1 VSALAQ
7 PAAKRHRRL
16 FIALSILVAAGVAW
30 AVFRA
35 ANRRPQVP
43 TAEVKRAEFVDYL
56 ELRGQ
61 VKAIHSVI
69 VNAPSDAEDLQIL
82 HLAHDGARVK
92 KGDMLV
98 EFDGTKLNATL
109 AQDRS
114 ALRGAEA
121 GAQQT
126 QAQSRITLEGDR
138 TDLLKAGY
146 DVDSAKLD
154 ASKGEIVSKIEGA
167 EDELVVKD
175 DQSKLAASD
184 QKSKSDKADADADF
198 DGQKHKR
205 DKADYDVEADQH
217 RISVLTLRAPLDGMV
232 AILPNFRSGGF
243 FGGEQPFKEGDQAW
257 PGAGI
262 VEIPDLSSLRLDCRI
277 EESDRA
283 RVALN
288 QVAHV
293 RVDALPDR
301 ELSGHVARISALATV
316 DFSGGWPFPKNFE
329 LGVGLDE
336 SDPRLRPGMNATA
349 RIAVD
354 KIPNAIVIPVEAAFQ
369 KSGETVAYVLHG
381 SKFEERT
388 IEAGKKGESQ
398 LVVTAGLQPG
408 ERVALKDPTV
418 KE

>member
-7 PAAKRHRRL
+7 PAAKRRRRL
-16 FIALSILVAAGVAW
+16 FTALCSLVAAGCAW
-30 AVFRA
+30 AALRA

-43 TAEVKRAEFVDYL
+43 TAEVKRSEFVDYL

-61 VKAIHSVI
+61 VKATHSVI

-92 KGDMLV
+92 KGDVLV
-98 EFDGTKLNATL
+98 EFDATKLKATL

-167 EDELVVKD
+167 EDQLVVKD

-184 QKSKSDKADADADF
+184 QKSKSDKADADADL
-198 DGQKHKR
+198 DSQKHKS
-205 DKADYDVEADQH
+205 DKAAYDVKLEEH
-217 RISVLTLRAPLDGMV
+217 RISVLALRAPLDGMV
-232 AILPNFRSGGF
+232 TILPNFRAGGF

-288 QVAHV
+288 QLAHV

-336 SDPRLRPGMNATA
+336 SDSRLRPGMNATA

-369 KSGETVAYVLHG
+369 KSGETVAYVLRG

-398 LVVTAGLQPG
+398 LVVTTGLQPG
-408 ERVALKDPTV
+408 ERVALKDPTI

>member
-1 VSALAQ
+1 MPDSLQSAAT
-7 PAAKRHRRL
+7 RRRL
-16 FIALSILVAAGVAW
+16 LVALSVLMVAGALW
-30 AVFRA
+30 AVLRT

-43 TAEVKRAEFVDYL
+43 TAEVKRSEFVDYL

-61 VKAIHSVI
+61 VKAIHSV
-69 VNAPSDAEDLQIL
+69 VVSAPSDAEDLQIL
-82 HLAHDGARVK
+82 HLVHEGAHVN
-92 KGDMLV
+92 KGDVLV
-98 EFDGTKLNATL
+98 EFDATKLKATL

-114 ALRGAEA
+114 VLRGAEA
-121 GAQQT
+121 GAEQT
-126 QAQSRITLEGDR
+126 QATSRITLEEDR

-167 EDELVVKD
+167 EDQLVVAD

-184 QKSKSDKADADADF
+184 QKSKSDKVGADADL
-198 DGQKHKR
+198 DGQKHKS
-205 DKADYDVEADQH
+205 DKAAFDVRQEQH
-217 RISVLTLRAPLDGMV
+217 RISVLTLRAPLDGLV
-232 AILPNFRSGGF
+232 TILPNYRASGF
-243 FGGEQPFKEGDQAW
+243 FGGGDQPFKEGDQAW

-283 RVALN
+283 RVALS
-288 QVAHV
+288 QVANV

-329 LGVGLDE
+329 LGVGLDQ

-354 KIPNAIVIPVEAAFQ
+354 KTPNAIVIPVEAAFQ

-388 IEAGKKGESQ
+388 IEVGKRGESQ
-398 LVVTAGLQPG
+398 LVVTAGLTPG
-408 ERVALKDPTV
+408 ERVALKDPSE